1 MHLLLGNRPFLC
13 MNIKLVYFESIKRVC
28 VLLDNVLL
36 YGFIE
41 DATERSKQLAYRG
54 VFTSSGVQPLFISF
68 QPHTINLSKGN
79 IEFITRVT
87 HQRIKGVFIDRQI
100 TQPLHLLHLR
110 KQPTVHF
117 RNSSPLGLLFNSL
130 CQRSRGILFAFS
142 HHIDNQCV
150 VLRHFRSNQFVNHY
164 FIGTVSFGL
173 ILLEIPEL
181 R

>member
-1 MHLLLGNRPFLC
+1 

-87 HQRIKGVFIDRQI
+87 PVSY
-100 TQPLHLLHLR
+100 THLTL
-110 KQPTVHF
+110 PTK
-117 RNSSPLGLLFNSL
+117 
-130 CQRSRGILFAFS
+130 
-142 HHIDNQCV
+142 
-150 VLRHFRSNQFVNHY
+150 
-164 FIGTVSFGL
+164 
-173 ILLEIPEL
+173 LEV
-181 R
+181 

>member
-1 MHLLLGNRPFLC
+1 

-110 KQPTVHF
+110 KTTCRTFPQQFALGSFVQQPVPTIEGYTLCVQPSYRQPMRCTPPF
-117 RNSSPLGLLFNSL
+117 SKQSVCQSLFYWDSFVWAYSSRNPRIEVKPLR
-130 CQRSRGILFAFS
+130 Q
-142 HHIDNQCV
+142 D
-150 VLRHFRSNQFVNHY
+150 
-164 FIGTVSFGL
+164 
-173 ILLEIPEL
+173 
-181 R
+181 